1 MNKTIPVTGDVSP
14 EAATAIVDTLL
25 LSIIRAHPREGKE
38 WEEYKRLNAARK
50 ALFGVDAPR
59 GRKYDDDLPE
69 LMYMAE
75 TYIAERG
82 KPEVSADY
90 TPEWPDGCD
99 EFCRP
104 AQTLARAAIRARE
117 ESEPGYSPHSEE
129 KMRNLQQKFS
139 RNIGDW
145 LKMSH
150 GQDGLPESVFRLK
163 VHELAELLEPL
174 GIAVTIPAAQRR
186 DTKSAI

>member
-1 MNKTIPVTGDVSP
+1 MSKTIPVAGDVSP
-14 EAATAIVDTLL
+14 EAATAIVDALL

-82 KPEVSADY
+82 KPEMSGDY

-117 ESEPGYSPHSEE
+117 EAEPGNTPHSEE

-139 RNIGDW
+139 RNIDDW

-163 VHELAELLEPL
+163 VRELAELLEPL
-174 GIAVTIPAAQRR
+174 GIAVTMPTPLR
-186 DTKSAI
+186 DIKSAN

>member
-14 EAATAIVDTLL
+14 EAATAIVDALL
-25 LSIIRAHPREGKE
+25 LSIIRAHPRKGKD

-82 KPEVSADY
+82 QPDIGADY
-90 TPEWPDGCD
+90 SPEWPDGCD

-104 AQTLARAAIRARE
+104 AQTLARAAIRASE
-117 ESEPGYSPHSEE
+117 KTEPGYTLHSEE

-139 RNIGDW
+139 RNIDDW

-150 GQDGLPESVFRLK
+150 GQNDLPESVFQLK
-163 VHELAELLEPL
+163 VRELAEMLEPL
-174 GIAVTIPAAQRR
+174 GIAVTMPTSLR
-186 DTKSAI
+186 DIKSAN

>member
-14 EAATAIVDTLL
+14 EAATAIVDALL
-25 LSIIRAHPREGKE
+25 LSIIRAHPNDAKGRDA
-38 WEEYKRLNAARK
+38 YRRLNEAK
-50 ALFGVDAPR
+50 GALFGIKAQR
-59 GRKYDDDLPE
+59 GRKPDDDLPE

-75 TYIAERG
+75 AYIGERG
-82 KPEVSADY
+82 QPDIGADY
-90 TPEWPDGCD
+90 SPEWPDGCD

-117 ESEPGYSPHSEE
+117 ETEPGYSPHSEE

-139 RNIGDW
+139 RNIDDW

-150 GQDGLPESVFRLK
+150 GQNGLPESVFHLK
-163 VHELAELLEPL
+163 VRELAELLEPL
-174 GIAVTIPAAQRR
+174 GIAVTMPASLR
-186 DTKSAI
+186 DVKSAN